1 MTHKFTRTALYFL
14 GLTVTS
20 QAISAMGSEVNPS
33 NISSKDAT
41 PYNVTIVSDIAES
54 YHAIPS
60 AEQKN
65 MALASV
71 RMAVDVENTTLQE
84 LVDNIVHQ
92 AAEHTGP
99 WRVKWR
105 LKPENKNLLTT
116 RVNLLAEGS
125 FNDFTFHLAERIKNM
140 TGTQLFFSHFNAA
153 RVIVVSDTYY

>member
-1 MTHKFTRTALYFL
+1 MIHKFTRTALCFI
-14 GLTVTS
+14 GLS
-20 QAISAMGSEVNPS
+20 LAPQAINATDTSPASADVPAQ
-33 NISSKDAT
+33 NIA
-41 PYNVTIVSDIAES
+41 PYNVTIVSDVAES
-54 YHAIPS
+54 YHAIPG

-71 RMAVDVENTTLQE
+71 RMAVDVENTTLQD
-84 LVDNIVHQ
+84 LIDNIVLQ

-105 LKPENKNLLTT
+105 LKPENKSLLTT